1 MTWRRCYGIRLET
14 DHLFYS
20 SFFDWGALRSCLDAG
35 LRALGREFFDDRVH
49 QRFEQIA
56 HLPQR
61 LENTAVQK
69 LTKH

>member
-1 MTWRRCYGIRLET
+1 
-14 DHLFYS
+14 
-20 SFFDWGALRSCLDAG
+20 LRSCLDAG